1 MLTPPQV
8 IPLVPAELRAAVPA
22 SDLPSSRRGA
32 PCTSRSIGALGLW
45 ISPIWGRGRLAPR
58 GAAHHSPGHP
68 CGVVRRGRGCADV
81 H

>member
-45 ISPIWGRGRLAPR
+45 IPQILHQGRLASR
-58 GAAHHSPGHP
+58 GAVHHSPRRP
-68 CGVVRRGRGCADV
+68 CGVVTRGWGCADV